1 LRLDL
6 EEVFAELP
14 LSLITHESEER
25 RKFMKHARKRY
36 VGLDVHK
43 DVVEY
48 CILDAAGKKIDGGR
62 IVCEQSVLK
71 RFATK
76 TLSSKDHVAL
86 EATTNTWSVVDI
98 IEPHVAKIVVGN
110 PLKTKAI
117 AEAKVKTDK
126 IDAMILAQLLRCD
139 FLSTVWIPDAKTRV
153 LRRLSSFRKSLVQD
167 TTATKNRIKGI
178 LNHLLIKHTVV
189 WSTTGLDELRKLDI
203 PSHERTIM
211 DCEIA
216 VLEHLK
222 KQIEKVESEIKK
234 LAYEEEDVRLLM
246 TLPGV
251 DYNTATAIVAAFGDI
266 SRFKDADH
274 AASYLGLV
282 PRIKQSANSCRLGA
296 ITKAGASLA
305 RSLLCEAAQ
314 HLSRNEGPLGVFV
327 RRLLQKKTW
336 NKAIVAGARKLAT
349 IAYHMLKNKEPY
361 RYAAVAR
368 TREKLGRLSAS
379 VTGKR
384 PEYPQYRHDKKL
396 TEHIENRSDV
406 SVRFLPP
413 ISDVYEKEGLPAARS
428 FDELSVGEQRAIKEM
443 GLTKHVRKTEAV
455 QVIVKPK
462 KKQMNLCTK
471 VE

>member
-1 LRLDL
+1 
-6 EEVFAELP
+6 
-14 LSLITHESEER
+14 
-25 RKFMKHARKRY
+25 MKRARKRY

-62 IVCEQSVLK
+62 ILCEQSVLK
-71 RFATK
+71 QFAMK
-76 TLSSKDHVAL
+76 TLSTKDHVAL
-86 EATTNTWSVVDI
+86 EATANTWSVVDI

-110 PLKTKAI
+110 AVKTKAI

-126 IDAMILAQLLRCD
+126 IDAMILAQLLRCE
-139 FLSTVWIPDAKTRV
+139 FLPTVWIPDAKTRM

-167 TTATKNRIKGI
+167 TTAAKNRIKGI
-178 LNHLLIKHTVV
+178 LNHLLIKQAVV
-189 WSTTGLDELRKLDI
+189 WSKDGLVELKKLKL
-203 PSHERTIM
+203 PTHERIIM

-216 VLEHLK
+216 VLEHLEQ
-222 KQIEKVESEIKK
+222 QIEKVEMEIKK
-234 LAYEEEDVRLLM
+234 LAYEEDNVRLLM

-282 PRIKQSANSCRLGA
+282 PRTKQSANSCRQGA
-296 ITKAGASLA
+296 ITKAGSSLA
-305 RSLLCEAAQ
+305 RSSLCEAAQ
-314 HLSRNEGPLGVFV
+314 CLSRNEGPLGVFV

-361 RYAAVAR
+361 RYAPVAR
-368 TREKLGRLSAS
+368 TREKLGRLRSS

-384 PEYPQYRHDKKL
+384 VELHRYRFDKQL
-396 TEHIENRSDV
+396 TEQIENRSDV
-406 SVRFLPP
+406 SVRFIPP
-413 ISDVYEKEGLPAARS
+413 LSEVYEKEGLPMARS
-428 FDELSVGEQRAIKEM
+428 FDKLSVGEQRAIKEM
-443 GLTKHVRKTEAV
+443 GLIEHVQKTETV

-462 KKQMNLCTK
+462 KQK
-471 VE
+471 

>member
-1 LRLDL
+1 
-6 EEVFAELP
+6 
-14 LSLITHESEER
+14 
-25 RKFMKHARKRY
+25 MKHTRKRY

-43 DVVEY
+43 DSVEY
-48 CILDAAGKKIDGGR
+48 CILDTAGKKIDGGR
-62 IVCEQSVLK
+62 IICEQSVLK
-71 RFATK
+71 QFATK
-76 TLSSKDHVAL
+76 TLSAKDHVAL
-86 EATTNTWSVVDI
+86 ESTANTWSVVDI
-98 IEPHVAKIVVGN
+98 IEPHVAKVVVGN
-110 PLKTKAI
+110 SMKTKAI

-139 FLSTVWIPDAKTRV
+139 FLPTVWIPDAKTRV
-153 LRRLSSFRKSLVQD
+153 LRRLSSFRKALVQD
-167 TTATKNRIKGI
+167 STAAKNRIKGI
-178 LNHLLIKHTVV
+178 LNHLLIKHAVV
-189 WSTTGLDELRKLDI
+189 WSKNGLEELKNLDI
-203 PSHERTIM
+203 PAHERTIM

-216 VLEHLK
+216 ILEHLGT
-222 KQIEKVESEIKK
+222 QIEKGESEIKK
-234 LAYEEEDVRLLM
+234 LAYEEDNVRILM

-251 DYNTATAIVAAFGDI
+251 DYNTATAVVAAFGDI
-266 SRFKDADH
+266 TRFKDADH

-282 PRIKQSANSCRLGA
+282 PRTKQSANSCHHGS

-361 RYAAVAR
+361 RYASVVR
-368 TREKLGRLSAS
+368 TQQKLSLLRYS

-384 PEYPQYRHDKKL
+384 LEPPRYRYDEKL
-396 TEHIENRSDV
+396 REHIKTNGDV
-406 SVRFLPP
+406 AVTFTPP
-413 ISDVYEKEGLPAARS
+413 IADVYAKEGLPAARS
-428 FDELSVGEQRAIKEM
+428 FNELSVGEQRAIKEM
-443 GLTKHVRKTEAV
+443 GLTEIVRKSETV

-462 KKQMNLCTK
+462 KQKQVPCAK

>member
-1 LRLDL
+1 LRFDL

-14 LSLITHESEER
+14 LSFITHESEGR
-25 RKFMKHARKRY
+25 RNFMQRARKRY

-62 IVCEQSVLK
+62 ILCEQSVLQ
-71 RFATK
+71 RFATA

-98 IEPHVAKIVVGN
+98 LEPHVAKIVVGN
-110 PLKTKAI
+110 PMQTKAI
-117 AEAKVKTDK
+117 AQAKVKTDK

-139 FLSTVWIPDAKTRV
+139 FLPTVWIPDAKTRV

-167 TTATKNRIKGI
+167 TTAAKNRIKGI
-178 LNHLLIKHTVV
+178 LNHLLIKHAVV
-189 WSTTGLDELRKLDI
+189 WSKDGLDELKKLEI

-216 VLEHLK
+216 VLEHLRA
-222 KQIEKVESEIKK
+222 QIEKVEMEIKK
-234 LAYEEEDVRLLM
+234 LAYEEDNVRLLM

-251 DYNTATAIVAAFGDI
+251 DYNTATAVVAAFGDI
-266 SRFKDADH
+266 SRFKDADR
-274 AASYLGLV
+274 AAAYLGLV
-282 PRIKQSANSCRLGA
+282 PSTKKSANSCWHGS

-305 RSLLCEAAQ
+305 RSSLCEAAQ

-368 TREKLGRLSAS
+368 TREKLACLRKS

-384 PEYPQYRHDKKL
+384 SEYPRYRYDETL
-396 TEHIENRSDV
+396 REHIETKSDV
-406 SVRFLPP
+406 AVCFIPP
-413 ISDVYEKEGLPAARS
+413 ISDVYEKAGLPAARS
-428 FDELSVGEQRAIKEM
+428 FTELSVGEKRAIKEM
-443 GLTKHVRKTEAV
+443 GLTEHVRKTEKV

-462 KKQMNLCTK
+462 KTRTSPSAK

>member
-1 LRLDL
+1 
-6 EEVFAELP
+6 
-14 LSLITHESEER
+14 
-25 RKFMKHARKRY
+25 MKHARKRY
-36 VGLDVHK
+36 VGLDIHK

-62 IVCEQSVLK
+62 IVCEQSVLQ
-71 RFATK
+71 RFAMQ
-76 TLSSKDHVAL
+76 TLSPKDHIAL
-86 EATTNTWSVVDI
+86 EATANTWSVVDI
-98 IEPHVAKIVVGN
+98 LEPHVAKIVVGN
-110 PLKTKAI
+110 SMKTKAI

-139 FLSTVWIPDAKTRV
+139 FLPTVWIPDAKTRV

-167 TTATKNRIKGI
+167 STAVKNRIKGI
-178 LNHLLIKHTVV
+178 LNHHLIQHAVA
-189 WSTTGLDELRKLDI
+189 WSKDGLVELKELDI

-216 VLEHLK
+216 VLEHLQ

-234 LAYEEEDVRLLM
+234 LAYEEDNVRLLM

-251 DYNTATAIVAAFGDI
+251 DYNTATAVIAAFGDI

-282 PRIKQSANSCRLGA
+282 PRVKQSANSCHHGP
-296 ITKAGASLA
+296 ITKSGASLA

-314 HLSRNEGPLGVFV
+314 CLSRNEGPLGVFV

-368 TREKLGRLSAS
+368 TQVKLGLLRKS

-384 PEYPQYRHDKKL
+384 LERPRYCYDKKL
-396 TEHIENRSDV
+396 SEHIKNREDV
-406 SVRFLPP
+406 SVRFIPP
-413 ISDVYEKEGLPAARS
+413 LSEVYKKEGLPAARS
-428 FDELSVGEQRAIKEM
+428 FDELSIGEQRAIKEV
-443 GLTKHVRKTEAV
+443 GLTEHVRKTEVV

-462 KKQMNLCTK
+462 KAPAKTRTK

>member
-1 LRLDL
+1 
-6 EEVFAELP
+6 
-14 LSLITHESEER
+14 
-25 RKFMKHARKRY
+25 MKHARKRY
-36 VGLDVHK
+36 IGLDVHK
-43 DVVEY
+43 DEVEY

-62 IVCEQSVLK
+62 ILCEQSVLTQ
-71 RFATK
+71 FATK
-76 TLSSKDHVAL
+76 TLSPKDHVAL
-86 EATTNTWSVVDI
+86 EATANTWSVVDI
-98 IEPHVAKIVVGN
+98 IEPYVAKIVVGN
-110 PLKTKAI
+110 AMKTKAI

-139 FLSTVWIPDAKTRV
+139 FLPTVWIPDAKTRV

-167 TTATKNRIKGI
+167 TTAAKNRIKGI
-178 LNHLLIKHTVV
+178 LNHLLIKHAVV
-189 WSTTGLDELRKLDI
+189 WSKNGLDELKKLEL
-203 PSHERTIM
+203 PSHERIIM

-216 VLEHLK
+216 VLEHLRT
-222 KQIEKVESEIKK
+222 QIEKVETEIKK
-234 LAYEEEDVRLLM
+234 LAYEEDNVRLLM

-251 DYNTATAIVAAFGDI
+251 DYNTATAVVAAFGDI

-282 PRIKQSANSCRLGA
+282 PKVKQSANSCHHGS

-361 RYAAVAR
+361 RYAAVTR
-368 TREKLGRLSAS
+368 TQKKLGRLRAN

-384 PEYPQYRHDKKL
+384 SEYPRYRYDEKL
-396 TEHIENRSDV
+396 CEHIENRGDV
-406 SVRFLPP
+406 SVRFVPP
-413 ISDVYEKEGLPAARS
+413 LSEVYTKEGLPAARS
-428 FDELSVGEQRAIKEM
+428 FNELAVGEQRAIKEM
-443 GLTKHVRKTEAV
+443 GLTEHVRKMETV

-462 KKQMNLCTK
+462 KRADKPIGK
-471 VE
+471 G

>member
-1 LRLDL
+1 M
-6 EEVFAELP
+6 
-14 LSLITHESEER
+14 ER
-25 RKFMKHARKRY
+25 ARKRY

-43 DVVEY
+43 DTVEY
-48 CILDAAGKKIDGGR
+48 CILDAAGKKIDGGN
-62 IVCEQSVLK
+62 IVCEQSVLI

-76 TLSSKDHVAL
+76 TLCSKDHVAL

-98 IEPHVAKIVVGN
+98 LEPHVAKIVVGN

-117 AEAKVKTDK
+117 AEAKIKTDK

-139 FLSTVWIPDAKTRV
+139 FLPAVWIPDAKTRV
-153 LRRLSSFRKSLVQD
+153 LRRLSSFRKTLVQD
-167 TTATKNRIKGI
+167 TTSAKNRIKGI
-178 LNHLLIKHTVV
+178 LNHLLIKHAVIWTKG
-189 WSTTGLDELRKLDI
+189 GLDELKNLDI

-216 VLEHLK
+216 VLEHLG

-234 LAYEEEDVRLLM
+234 LAYEEENVRLLM

-251 DYNTATAIVAAFGDI
+251 DYNTATAIVAAWGDI

-274 AASYLGLV
+274 ATSYLGLV
-282 PRIKQSANSCRLGA
+282 PSTKKSANSCRHGS

-314 HLSRNEGPLGVFV
+314 HLSRSESPLGVFV

-368 TREKLGRLSAS
+368 TREKLGRLRKS
-379 VTGKR
+379 VTGKKLEPPR
-384 PEYPQYRHDKKL
+384 YRFDEQL

-413 ISDVYEKEGLPAARS
+413 ISDVYEKEGLPAARA

-443 GLTKHVRKTEAV
+443 GLIKQVRKTETV

-462 KKQMNLCTK
+462 KRTDKPSCK
-471 VE
+471 E

>member
-1 LRLDL
+1 MQR
-6 EEVFAELP
+6 
-14 LSLITHESEER
+14 
-25 RKFMKHARKRY
+25 ARKRY

-62 IVCEQSVLK
+62 ILCEQSVLQQ
-71 RFATK
+71 FATK
-76 TLSSKDHVAL
+76 TLSPKDHVAL

-98 IEPHVAKIVVGN
+98 LEPHVAKIVFGN

-139 FLSTVWIPDAKTRV
+139 FLPTVWIPDAKTRV
-153 LRRLSSFRKSLVQD
+153 LRRLSSFRKTLVQD
-167 TTATKNRIKGI
+167 STAAKNRMKGI
-178 LNHLLIKHTVV
+178 LNHLLIKHAVV
-189 WSTTGLDELRKLDI
+189 WSKDGLDELKKLDI
-203 PSHERTIM
+203 PVHERIIL

-216 VLEHLK
+216 VLEHLRT
-222 KQIEKVESEIKK
+222 QIDQVELEIKK
-234 LAYEEEDVRLLM
+234 LAYEEENVRLLM

-251 DYNTATAIVAAFGDI
+251 DYNTATAVVAAFGDI

-282 PRIKQSANSCRLGA
+282 PRTKQSANSCRQGS

-314 HLSRNEGPLGVFV
+314 CLSRNDGPLGVFV

-349 IAYHMLKNKEPY
+349 TAYHMLKNKEPY
-361 RYAAVAR
+361 RYAGVVR
-368 TREKLGRLSAS
+368 TQIKLGRLRTS
-379 VTGKR
+379 VTDKR
-384 PEYPQYRHDKKL
+384 PEYPRYRFDEKL
-396 TEHIENRSDV
+396 REHIENRSDV
-406 SVRFLPP
+406 SVRFIPP
-413 ISDVYEKEGLPAARS
+413 IADVYAKEGLPPARS
-428 FDELSVGEQRAIKEM
+428 FDKLSGGEQRAIKEM
-443 GLTKHVRKTEAV
+443 GLAEQVRKAETV

-462 KKQMNLCTK
+462 KTKTNPCTE

>member
-1 LRLDL
+1 
-6 EEVFAELP
+6 
-14 LSLITHESEER
+14 
-25 RKFMKHARKRY
+25 MKHARKRY

-48 CILDAAGKKIDGGR
+48 CILDAAGKKVDGGR
-62 IVCEQSVLK
+62 IICEQSVLQ
-71 RFATK
+71 RFATS

-86 EATTNTWSVVDI
+86 ESTTNTWSVVDI
-98 IEPHVAKIVVGN
+98 LEPHVAKIVVGN

-126 IDAMILAQLLRCD
+126 VDAMILAQLLRCD
-139 FLSTVWIPDAKTRV
+139 FLPTVWIPDAKTRV

-167 TTATKNRIKGI
+167 RTAAKNRIKEI
-178 LNHLLIKHTVV
+178 LNHLLIKHAVV
-189 WSTTGLDELRKLDI
+189 WSKAGLDELRKLDI
-203 PSHERTIM
+203 PVHERTIM

-216 VLEHLK
+216 ILEHLG
-222 KQIEKVESEIKK
+222 KQIEQIESEIKK
-234 LAYEEEDVRLLM
+234 LAYDEENVRLLM

-251 DYNTATAIVAAFGDI
+251 DYNTAVAVIAAFGDI

-282 PRIKQSANSCRLGA
+282 PKVKQSANSCRHGA

-314 HLSRNEGPLGVFV
+314 CLSRSESPLGVFV

-368 TREKLGRLSAS
+368 TREKLGRLRKS
-379 VTGKR
+379 VTGRR
-384 PEYPQYRHDKKL
+384 PEYPQYRYDKKL
-396 TEHIENRSDV
+396 SGHIENRSDV
-406 SVRFLPP
+406 SVCFLPP
-413 ISDVYEKEGLPAARS
+413 ISDVYEKEELPAARS
-428 FDELSVGEQRAIKEM
+428 FGELSVGEQRVIKEM
-443 GLTKHVRKTEAV
+443 GLTEIVRKSETA

-462 KKQMNLCTK
+462 KTKINPCIK

>member
-1 LRLDL
+1 
-6 EEVFAELP
+6 
-14 LSLITHESEER
+14 
-25 RKFMKHARKRY
+25 MKHARKRY

-62 IVCEQSVLK
+62 ILCEQSVLK
-71 RFATK
+71 RFATT

-86 EATTNTWSVVDI
+86 ESTANTWSVVDI
-98 IEPHVAKIVVGN
+98 LEPHVAKIVVGN

-139 FLSTVWIPDAKTRV
+139 FLPTVWIPDAKTRV

-167 TTATKNRIKGI
+167 STAAKNRIKGI
-178 LNHLLIKHTVV
+178 LNHLLIKHAVV
-189 WSTTGLDELRKLDI
+189 WSKNGLDELKSLDI
-203 PSHERTIM
+203 PPHERVIM

-216 VLEHLK
+216 ILEHLCQ
-222 KQIEKVESEIKK
+222 QIEKVELEIKK
-234 LAYEEEDVRLLM
+234 LAYEEDDVRLLM

-282 PRIKQSANSCRLGA
+282 PRTKQSANSCRHGA
-296 ITKAGASLA
+296 ITKAGSSLA

-314 HLSRNEGPLGVFV
+314 HLSRSESPLGVFV

-361 RYAAVAR
+361 RYAAVVR
-368 TREKLGRLSAS
+368 TQDKLRRLRGSVSEKKIGYQRYRFDEKLI
-379 VTGKR
+379 
-384 PEYPQYRHDKKL
+384 
-396 TEHIENRSDV
+396 EHIENRNDV
-406 SVRFLPP
+406 SVRFVPP
-413 ISDVYEKEGLPAARS
+413 ISDVYAKEGLPPARS
-428 FDELSVGEQRAIKEM
+428 FDKLSVGEQRAIKEM
-443 GLTKHVRKTEAV
+443 GLTEHVRKSETV

-462 KKQMNLCTK
+462 KQKQVPCAK